1 MTDKTRQ
8 LQNLPVFLLPGEAAP
23 HGPEAIRIGG
33 LVERPSSI
41 TLVTIRALPAHALSA
56 DFACEE
62 GWSVPGLRWR
72 GARLAD
78 VTASARPL
86 PAAHY
91 VLVCSGRFCAAIP
104 REQVE
109 SPAGPL
115 LAYELDGQPLPAEH
129 GGPLRLIAPDLAC
142 YQTVKWVD
150 RITLAESATEDTA
163 TEIATARLRAL
174 GGQQ

>member
-1 MTDKTRQ
+1 MMDETRP
-8 LQNLPVFLLPGEAAP
+8 LEKLPVFLLPGEETP
-23 HGPEAIRIGG
+23 RGPETIRIDG
-33 LVERPSSI
+33 LVERPDSI
-41 TLVTIRALPAHALSA
+41 TLATIRALPAQTLTA

-62 GWSVPGLRWR
+62 GWSVPGLRWQ

-78 VTASARPL
+78 AIALARPL
-86 PAAHY
+86 PAARY
-91 VLVCSGRFCAAIP
+91 ILVCSGRFCAAIP

-109 SPAGPL
+109 GPDGPL

-129 GGPLRLIAPDLAC
+129 GGPLRLIAASLAC

-150 RITLAESATEDTA
+150 HITLAESAAEETA

-174 GGQQ
+174 AGQQ